1 MSKHVAIF
9 EELVQPGKW
18 FRFPQA
24 LVAVCKGDHATALL
38 LAYLLA
44 KQGYHGPWFW
54 CPVSKIE
61 EDLCMNLDK
70 RCRSQKKLKSLGL
83 LEVKK
88 EKGRIPTRNLYR
100 VDTEQVVELVLA
112 STAKVGQND
121 TGADCKSASSTPCES
136 AKSIELADLRGL
148 SERQDRENRELSGV
162 SQGRLSPPMSEHPTD
177 TSGQYEIEKGDRM
190 FFNDLA
196 PPQGNEAHLALATR
210 LRDAVRQRWQGSA
223 KAPSLAKW
231 AKDFAKLERQQNFSR
246 ILAVFEW
253 YLDHMG
259 DEFVPVVKSA
269 SSFYAKWDG
278 LVAAYD
284 RDPKNTPVSPLAM
297 KIVTKLDE
305 QGHTWPKG
313 ARERLPHAVDKWLD
327 WVEETKSRVSE
338 WQAVELP
345 AMWDKY
351 GYHVS
356 SAIVRPMWALMYG
369 RLIHANRAV
378 AEVHHALAK
387 PEAFVLLWFRQYHRK
402 VSGWA
407 DWSGRFENP
416 SLTDLKKLPNYAR
429 KANAFDHLIE
439 QLTTNEDTP
448 QPPTRADLARY
459 NATKRPL
466 PKA

>member
-1 MSKHVAIF
+1 
-9 EELVQPGKW
+9 
-18 FRFPQA
+18 
-24 LVAVCKGDHATALL
+24 
-38 LAYLLA
+38 
-44 KQGYHGPWFW
+44 
-54 CPVSKIE
+54 
-61 EDLCMNLDK
+61 
-70 RCRSQKKLKSLGL
+70 
-83 LEVKK
+83 
-88 EKGRIPTRNLYR
+88 
-100 VDTEQVVELVLA
+100 
-112 STAKVGQND
+112 
-121 TGADCKSASSTPCES
+121 
-136 AKSIELADLRGL
+136 
-148 SERQDRENRELSGV
+148 
-162 SQGRLSPPMSEHPTD
+162 
-177 TSGQYEIEKGDRM
+177 M

-269 SSFYAKWDG
+269 SSFYTKWDA

-297 KIVTKLDE
+297 KIVTKLDD

-448 QPPTRADLARY
+448 QPPTMADLARY